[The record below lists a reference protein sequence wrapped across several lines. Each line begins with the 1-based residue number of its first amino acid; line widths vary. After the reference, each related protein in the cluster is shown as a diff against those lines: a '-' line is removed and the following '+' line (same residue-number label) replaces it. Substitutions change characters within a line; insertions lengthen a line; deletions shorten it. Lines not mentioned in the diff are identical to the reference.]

1 MKSNPYIVH
10 LYDSLPMNYACELF
24 QRLKAGKTD
33 PETRSML
40 RKALALSKQSR
51 GLE

>member
-10 LYDSLPMNYACELF
+10 LYESLPINFACDLF

-40 RKALALSKQSR
+40 RKALVLSKRSR
-51 GLE
+51 SLE

>member
-10 LYDSLPMNYACELF
+10 LYDSLPMNFACDLF

-33 PETRSML
+33 PETRNML
-40 RKALALSKQSR
+40 RKALALYKQSR
-51 GLE
+51 SLE